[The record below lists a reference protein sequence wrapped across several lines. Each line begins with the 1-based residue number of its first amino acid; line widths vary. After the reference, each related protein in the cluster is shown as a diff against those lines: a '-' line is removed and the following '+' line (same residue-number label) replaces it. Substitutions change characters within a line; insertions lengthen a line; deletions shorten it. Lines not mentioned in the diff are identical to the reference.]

1 MCSRA
6 ALSFVALLAVSVPPS
21 PCGALFGCWLSLS
34 VPLPCSGALLPS
46 RLRSAAAA
54 AVFAVNFSP
63 LSAAYCSDCLLTLIF
78 TSWDHFWLFWL
89 CRLWLR
95 FVQFSFSVSK
105 LAGFQGNIDLEQ
117 ARPGQANWARGRDS
131 NTNAAKTARCGI
143 GNGSGCGAF
152 SVCESTAAAINTS
165 ETRGNRQRQRRT
177 QHRHTRIP
185 RHPPPCTY
193 RWREHQHER
202 SPALA
207 PTPSLAV
214 FVAPRA
220 FCRFARKSRATRNKS
235 SKTVEVYRDAS
246 KNLSL
251 RRRRRRSFVVVVVA
265 FVVCREFRCAVYATV

>member
-117 ARPGQANWARGRDS
+117 ARPGQANWARGEIR
-131 NTNAAKTARCGI
+131 TRTRRKRLAVALAM
-143 GNGSGCGAF
+143 
-152 SVCESTAAAINTS
+152 AAAAA
-165 ETRGNRQRQRRT
+165 RFQ
-177 QHRHTRIP
+177 
-185 RHPPPCTY
+185 CV
-193 RWREHQHER
+193 
-202 SPALA
+202 SP
-207 PTPSLAV
+207 
-214 FVAPRA
+214 
-220 FCRFARKSRATRNKS
+220 
-235 SKTVEVYRDAS
+235 
-246 KNLSL
+246 
-251 RRRRRRSFVVVVVA
+251 RRRR
-265 FVVCREFRCAVYATV
+265 